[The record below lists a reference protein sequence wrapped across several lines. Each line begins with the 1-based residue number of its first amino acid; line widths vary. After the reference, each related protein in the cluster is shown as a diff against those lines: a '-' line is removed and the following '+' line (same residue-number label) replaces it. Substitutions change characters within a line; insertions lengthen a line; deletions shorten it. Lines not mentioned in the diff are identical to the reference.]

1 MERAGFAAEVAKVSA
16 AAAAAVWKSAFLV
29 VAARVPAVPVAA
41 VSADRFVDS

>member
-1 MERAGFAAEVAKVSA
+1 MERAGFAAEVAKVS